1 MSAGTTA
8 LKDFSDF
15 DAAQLATLTAG
26 ISLTDLN
33 VLIQSARE
41 SGKRLDAG
49 VFRSLKKRL
58 LERQCR
64 GLLEFIEPRWTLDTV
79 VGHEAAKARLRED
92 AALLKR
98 GALDS
103 LPMGYLLC
111 GPVGTG
117 KSFLAQCVS
126 GEIGVPCVMLK
137 NFRSKYV
144 GETEGN
150 LERVLAVLRAMGPV
164 VVVVD
169 EADAALG
176 SREQDGDSGTSSRV
190 FAMIAA
196 QMGDTQYR
204 GRIIWMLLTARPDL
218 LPIDLKRQGRA
229 EVHIPLFYPTDETE
243 IRQMFVI
250 LAKKLGSRVAPED
263 VPAIPQ
269 RGHLSGADIE
279 GMVGRAWR
287 TSLLAGADHITREA
301 LAEVVAQFMPSTQG
315 LERELQET
323 AAILECTDRQFLP
336 PTFLKR
342 PTAEGGARRTAG
354 AAHRAQAA
362 GERVVRRHLWHAQA
376 GSTTRRSIPPSR
388 NKSHKLDSFTSALA
402 DGMVSKQELGGQ
414 EQRLVAAMKTARA
427 RPERRAALEGHD
439 RAGRADRVQR
449 DAAAAR
455 AAGRARASR
464 VWQVVRGR
472 AGGSAD
478 IERRRAGA
486 RRAHGD
492 WPSRARNPRPPAP
505 AIVHS
510 EFVFERAPFPSAHAS
525 TIVETRDGLVAA
537 WFGGTEEKN
546 PDVGI
551 WVARR
556 EADVWSSPVEVANGV
571 QPGGTR
577 YPCWNPVLFQPTNGP
592 LVLFYKVGPSPSE
605 WWGLART
612 SPDAGRTWSDAI
624 ALPEEILGPIRA
636 KPVEIVPG
644 VMLAGSS
651 TENHGWVV
659 HMERFAGAW
668 TADVIADPRAWETL
682 RAAEHTDRVRRDSAN
697 TSRSLRNV
705 ASDSVSQP
713 AGCHHTSAI
722 G

>member
-1 MSAGTTA
+1 MMPEQSHRRPATLPAWLPGWASQLADLYFSGTTAAFVLHGNTYDLFRVDDDESRYGVLAEFLAEQLFGRWSLVLHYDLGRGLRAFAGRDEQRLKEMVTLLNRKLGDLSALSKDPAAAFAALDRLVRNNIMAAEADRLSVAVIMDQASYVFPNGEPGRLNMQASSQLVTMLNWAMSPHVKRLNMAFVMVDEKLADLSDRLTGNPHVGTIEVPLPDDKARETFISATSNGLNGGA

-15 DAAQLATLTAG
+15 GPAELAKLTAG

-33 VLIQSARE
+33 VLILSARE
-41 SGKRLDAG
+41 SGKRLDAP

-58 LERQCR
+58 LERQCH
-64 GLLEFIEPRWTLDTV
+64 GLLEFIEPKWTLDTV
-79 VGHEAAKARLRED
+79 VGHDAAKARLRED

-126 GEIGVPCVMLK
+126 GEIGVPCVILK

-150 LERVLAVLRAMGPV
+150 LERVLSVLRAMGPV

-229 EVHIPLFYPTDETE
+229 EVHIPLFYPTDDDE

-250 LAKKLGSRVAPED
+250 LAKKLGSRLSVDD
-263 VPAIPQ
+263 VPAVPQ

-287 TSLLAGADHITREA
+287 ASLLAGADHVTRES

-336 PTFLKR
+336 PAILQKTSGD
-342 PTAEGGARRTAG
+342 GG
-354 AAHRAQAA
+354 
-362 GERVVRRHLWHAQA
+362 
-376 GSTTRRSIPPSR
+376 
-388 NKSHKLDSFTSALA
+388 
-402 DGMVSKQELGGQ
+402 
-414 EQRLVAAMKTARA
+414 
-427 RPERRAALEGHD
+427 RAALQE
-439 RAGRADRVQR
+439 RLTALKQL
-449 DAAAAR
+449 
-455 AAGRARASR
+455 
-464 VWQVVRGR
+464 VR
-472 AGGSAD
+472 
-478 IERRRAGA
+478 E
-486 RRAHGD
+486 
-492 WPSRARNPRPPAP
+492 
-505 AIVHS
+505 
-510 EFVFERAPFPSAHAS
+510 
-525 TIVETRDGLVAA
+525 L
-537 WFGGTEEKN
+537 
-546 PDVGI
+546 
-551 WVARR
+551 
-556 EADVWSSPVEVANGV
+556 
-571 QPGGTR
+571 
-577 YPCWNPVLFQPTNGP
+577 
-592 LVLFYKVGPSPSE
+592 
-605 WWGLART
+605 
-612 SPDAGRTWSDAI
+612 
-624 ALPEEILGPIRA
+624 
-636 KPVEIVPG
+636 
-644 VMLAGSS
+644 
-651 TENHGWVV
+651 
-659 HMERFAGAW
+659 
-668 TADVIADPRAWETL
+668 
-682 RAAEHTDRVRRDSAN
+682 
-697 TSRSLRNV
+697 
-705 ASDSVSQP
+705 
-713 AGCHHTSAI
+713 
-722 G
+722 